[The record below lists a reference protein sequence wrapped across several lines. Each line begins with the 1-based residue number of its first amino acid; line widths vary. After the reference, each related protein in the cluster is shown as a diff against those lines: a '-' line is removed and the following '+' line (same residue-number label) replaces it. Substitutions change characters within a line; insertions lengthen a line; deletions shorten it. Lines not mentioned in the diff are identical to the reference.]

1 VLGALLGAQGGMHA
15 VPQAWINGLHEH
27 DRLKGLLEKL
37 SALALKGG

>member
-1 VLGALLGAQGGMHA
+1 MHA

-37 SALALKGG
+37 SALALKDC